1 MQINIYK
8 INIKRYNL
16 LMKALN
22 YQCITY
28 NIMHR
33 QEDLRS
39 ESLDQLL
46 QQRDFH
52 VSKALSIA
60 HGKPLHIT
68 KGIMQYL
75 YTMDGEKYLD
85 LVNNVSHVGHSNPKV
100 VKAGQDQM
108 ARLNTNTRYV
118 YRGLTDYIKK
128 LAATLPPSL
137 NVGFLVNSG
146 SEANELAIRI
156 ARAHTEA
163 YDMVVV
169 EGAYHGHTGMLIDL
183 SPYKFRGPGGKG
195 ESESWVHVVPVPDTY
210 RNGDT
215 KYADEFKSAI
225 TNTEPI
231 AGFLVESMLS
241 CAGQIPLPEGYLE
254 SAFEHIR
261 SIGGLCIA
269 DEVQVGFGRVGK
281 HMWAFEEHGV
291 VPDIVVMGKPIGNG
305 HPMAAVFT
313 TSEIASSFEEMEFF
327 STFGGNPVSCAIGLA
342 VLEVIEED
350 CLMNNAEKLGK
361 IFFEGLNNLKNHHPI
376 IGDVRGRG
384 LFIGIELVRDLET
397 LDPAPK
403 EAKQVVNGML
413 SKNILLSI
421 DGPHKNVI
429 KIKPPMVISEEDVRF
444 TIKSLGEVLRD
455 LSL

>member
-1 MQINIYK
+1 
-8 INIKRYNL
+8 
-16 LMKALN
+16 MKVLN
-22 YQCITY
+22 CQCITY
-28 NIMHR
+28 NIVYH

-39 ESLDQLL
+39 KSLDQLL

-68 KGIMQYL
+68 KGVMQYL

-108 ARLNTNTRYV
+108 AKLNTNTRYV
-118 YRGLTDYIKK
+118 YAGLTDYIKK

-156 ARAHTEA
+156 ARAHTGA

-195 ESESWVHVVPVPDTY
+195 EPEPWVHVVPVPDIY
-210 RNGDT
+210 RNEGR
-215 KYADEFKSAI
+215 KYANEFKSSI
-225 TNTEPI
+225 SNTGPI

-241 CAGQIPLPEGYLE
+241 CAGQIPLPVGYLE
-254 SAFEHIR
+254 SAFEYVR

-281 HMWAFEEHGV
+281 HMWAFEEHEV
-291 VPDIVVMGKPIGNG
+291 IPDIVVMGKPIGNG

-313 TSEIASSFEEMEFF
+313 TTEIASSFEEMEFF
-327 STFGGNPVSCAIGLA
+327 STFGGNPVSCAIGSA

-384 LFIGIELVRDLET
+384 LFIGIEFVRDLET
-397 LDPAPK
+397 LEPAPN

-429 KIKPPMVISEEDVRF
+429 KIKPPLVITEEDVRF